1 VPRQGLTS
9 AKVVAA
15 AAELADRDGLHAMS
29 LAALADTLGVRVPSL
44 YKHVDGLDDLQRR
57 LAAEGISGLLAALQ
71 RAVQGKHGREALLA
85 VGAAYRRYAKT
96 HPGQYQVM
104 QRAAQPDE
112 AHAADAEQI
121 VAALTGVMGD
131 YGLHGVDA
139 VHAVRALR
147 SALHGFVEL
156 ERVGGFGLPASLN
169 ASFAAMLATFDRGL
183 RAT

>member
-1 VPRQGLTS
+1 MPRQGLTS

-15 AAELADRDGLHAMS
+15 AAEMADRDGLHAMS
-29 LAALADTLGVRVPSL
+29 LAALADALGVRVPSL

-57 LAAEGISGLLAALQ
+57 LAAEGISGLLAVLQ
-71 RAVQGKHGREALLA
+71 RAARGKHRRDALLA

-96 HPGQYQVM
+96 HPGQYQLM
-104 QRAAQPDE
+104 QRAVQPGD

-121 VAALTGVMGD
+121 VALMTGIVGD
-131 YGLHGVDA
+131 YGLDGVDA

-156 ERVGGFGLPASLN
+156 ERVGGFGLPASVN
-169 ASFAAMLATFDRGL
+169 TSFATMLATFDRGL
-183 RAT
+183 RPA